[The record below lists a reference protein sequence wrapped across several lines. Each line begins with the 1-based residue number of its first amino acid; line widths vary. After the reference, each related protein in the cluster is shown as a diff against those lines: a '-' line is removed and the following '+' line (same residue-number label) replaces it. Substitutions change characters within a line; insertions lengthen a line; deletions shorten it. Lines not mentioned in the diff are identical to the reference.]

1 MLFLDPLA
9 DLLTCL
15 DSKILLRK
23 KSYLERSVAI
33 RVVIA
38 WLLITDNFSYIFVR
52 APKHMRTSN
61 LKGKKY

>member
-38 WLLITDNFSYIFVR
+38 RLLITDNFSYIFVR
-52 APKHMRTSN
+52 APKHMRNSN

>member
-23 KSYLERSVAI
+23 KSCLERSVAI

-38 WLLITDNFSYIFVR
+38 RLLITDNFSYIFVR